1 MQVAGAGGSEPVS
14 SVSPQLEV
22 GDPGIGTLLFRKEC
36 REWSLCTLE
45 SV

>member
-1 MQVAGAGGSEPVS
+1 VQVVGAGGSGPVS
-14 SVSPQLEV
+14 SVSLEV
-22 GDPGIGTLLFRKEC
+22 GDPGVGTLLFRKEC